1 MAFIEAVV
9 KATGNKQRVP
19 EHWLDH
25 PTIGAQ
31 FRLPPSASKAEKSAT
46 AATTEAKASSKKSTD
61 S

>member
-9 KATGNKQRVP
+9 KATGNKQRIP

-31 FRLPPSASKAEKSAT
+31 VRLPPSASKASTE
-46 AATTEAKASSKKSTD
+46 TTEAKASSKKSSD

>member
-1 MAFIEAVV
+1 MAFTDAVV
-9 KATGNKQRVP
+9 KATGKKQRVP

-31 FRLPPSASKAEKSAT
+31 FRLPPSSSAKAEKPVAT
-46 AATTEAKASSKKSTD
+46 EVKASGKKASD

>member
-9 KATGNKQRVP
+9 KATGNKQRIP

-31 FRLPPSASKAEKSAT
+31 FRLPPSAAKAEPAKKSAP
-46 AATTEAKASSKKSTD
+46 AKKAD
-61 S
+61 ADD